1 MLTIMIGVSSVLFV
15 HAADDGVGMWS
26 VNRTITPSGDFNG
39 ECIMLRA
46 KITLQ
51 FNLTDHASTTNET
64 TKVYSIVVPTNATA
78 TGSCEDTYYITLT
91 FFDGW
96 TARFDINV
104 FKNETD
110 VALNFTLDAFTLK
123 GNYSTA
129 PIKLPK
135 QILDKFEYDITGL
148 TLVHA
153 DIGKSYACVTG
164 NTVIEDKKDEFALRF
179 DALQMQVNTANV
191 TTFAQGEMCE
201 ADKKAAATSD
211 LVPIIVGAC
220 LALLVIIV
228 LVAYLI
234 GRVRAKRQGYA
245 SV

>member
-1 MLTIMIGVSSVLFV
+1 M
-15 HAADDGVGMWS
+15 
-26 VNRTITPSGDFNG
+26 
-39 ECIMLRA
+39 
-46 KITLQ
+46 
-51 FNLTDHASTTNET
+51 
-64 TKVYSIVVPTNATA
+64 KVYSVVVPTNAIV
-78 TGSCEDTYYITLT
+78 TGDCDHYIELA
-91 FFDGW
+91 FFKGW
-96 TARFDINV
+96 TARFDIEEYI
-104 FKNETD
+104 NETTN
-110 VALNFTLDAFTLK
+110 VALNFTLSKFTLT
-123 GNYSTA
+123 GDYATA
-129 PIKLPK
+129 PNGTIPK
-135 QILDKFEYDITGL
+135 HVHGPIDFETTNL
-148 TLVHA
+148 TFVHA
-153 DIGKSYACVTG
+153 DIDKSYACVTG
-164 NTVIEDKKDEFALRF
+164 NTVIDVKKDEFALRL